1 MGSSFAALWPKQL
14 LSLLARGHYRGLQL
28 TGVWLRNNSLTLS
41 SPLLSSPPL
50 TPHSPA
56 PHYLLVVSSG
66 PELSELSKCFLYKYG
81 AQPVTGRGR
90 QRVRAILWSALSVR
104 RLERG
109 ICPQL
114 RSGACDQSWHWIS
127 WHPPLLISFPDRNKK
142 IMPDPD
148 EGPVHWSLVTPSSE
162 WGQRPN
168 CHFPDKWK
176 LGGSG

>member
-1 MGSSFAALWPKQL
+1 M
-14 LSLLARGHYRGLQL
+14 
-28 TGVWLRNNSLTLS
+28 
-41 SPLLSSPPL
+41 
-50 TPHSPA
+50 
-56 PHYLLVVSSG
+56 
-66 PELSELSKCFLYKYG
+66 E
-81 AQPVTGRGR
+81 PVTGRGR

-104 RLERG
+104 RLETG

-148 EGPVHWSLVTPSSE
+148 EGPVHWSLVTSSSE

-176 LGGSG
+176 LGGSAQDLLGKYSHLPTLYSPHPSASQCAENVLSFISSPFLSRHFVSTSEKFPETKKPSQGSEDQCSFALSSSTDPLLVPESEI